1 MFGRKSINMQDAVK
15 SVETK
20 GKDTWYLTEIGGKSA
35 SDWKTEFD
43 MKKSADKADA
53 LRACTPFS
61 TVIYKIGSLFSNGKA
76 YLVDAEG
83 NDVKDKKILALM
95 DKPNPLQTFRS
106 FLSQAEMC
114 MRTYGY
120 CPIYTNRL
128 SETSIPV
135 SMWIIQPS
143 LFHITGTGKVFNQVD
158 ISEIIEDAYI
168 EFGVGRIDLE
178 RGDYFIIYDGDI
190 VLPSNK
196 GDEIRFGSSVDAL
209 SVPVSNWMASM
220 VASNTLIVNGGP
232 KGIIYNNDNSE
243 SANAQ
248 LTSVEQQSLLDKFKA
263 KYGLMKKQYSILVTK
278 AKLGWIA
285 LNYDSSKLKLH
296 EEDERCT
303 NKIANAIGINPSLF
317 NESKYENQEAAKR
330 SAYQDLI
337 IPNAEIIADSLT
349 RNLCPEGVFMKIDF
363 SHVECLQTDKGKEAE
378 VVSKVID
385 ALIKAKGGNL
395 LTQDESREM
404 LANYIDIDP
413 NKPKGEY
420 GSEE

>member
-1 MFGRKSINMQDAVK
+1 MFGRKSINMRDAVK

-20 GKDTWYLTEIGGKSA
+20 GKDTWYLAEIGGKST
-35 SDWKTEFD
+35 SNWEINFD
-43 MKKSADKADA
+43 MSKSSDKEKA
-53 LRACTPFS
+53 LQSCTPFS
-61 TVIYKIGSLFSNGKA
+61 TVIYKIGSLFGNGKT
-76 YLVDAEG
+76 YLVDGDG
-83 NDVKDKKILALM
+83 NDVRDKKMLALM
-95 DKPNPLQTFRS
+95 DNPNPLQTLRS
-106 FLSQAEMC
+106 FLNQIEMC

-120 CPIYTNRL
+120 CPIYTSRPTE
-128 SETSIPV
+128 SATPA
-135 SMWIIQPS
+135 SMWVIRPS
-143 LFHITGTGKVFNQVD
+143 LFHLTGTGRFLNQTD
-158 ISEIIEDAYI
+158 IADIIKEAYI
-168 EFGVGRIDLE
+168 ETGIGRMSLLK
-178 RGDYFIIYDGDI
+178 GDYFVIYDGDI
-190 VLPSNK
+190 TLPTYD
-196 GDEIRFGSSVDAL
+196 GGEISFGCSTNGL

-243 SANAQ
+243 AGNAQ
-248 LTSVEQQSLLDKFKA
+248 LTSVEQQSLLDKFKE

-330 SAYQDLI
+330 AAYQDLI
-337 IPNAEIIADSLT
+337 IPNAEIIADALT

-363 SHVECLQTDKGKEAE
+363 SHVECLQAGKDKEAE

-395 LTQDESREM
+395 LTQDETREM

-420 GSEE
+420 ENKE